1 MKRWPT
7 AIVGGGRG
15 GWCGTV
21 VVSVFERTG
30 EASPACRRTPAQH
43 RERTFSLSVLRMV
56 GGRTAGKV
64 VGTVQAF
71 SLRAAFRIAVRI
83 PSVS

>member
-7 AIVGGGRG
+7 AIVGAA
-15 GWCGTV
+15 
-21 VVSVFERTG
+21 G
-30 EASPACRRTPAQH
+30 EH

-71 SLRAAFRIAVRI
+71 SLPAAFRIAVRI